1 MPISYVKPTSY
12 EGWAK
17 IMIKQFEK
25 WLSEKES
32 FLRQKGFAITIS
44 HSPTNIE
51 KFSICVDIDILYI

>member
-1 MPISYVKPTSY
+1 
-12 EGWAK
+12 
-17 IMIKQFEK
+17 MIKQFEK